1 MDSKVKLMYEEAENL
16 AKEFDITEL
25 DNELKQRKLEH
36 EL

>member
-1 MDSKVKLMYEEAENL
+1 MDVKVKLKYEEAKAL